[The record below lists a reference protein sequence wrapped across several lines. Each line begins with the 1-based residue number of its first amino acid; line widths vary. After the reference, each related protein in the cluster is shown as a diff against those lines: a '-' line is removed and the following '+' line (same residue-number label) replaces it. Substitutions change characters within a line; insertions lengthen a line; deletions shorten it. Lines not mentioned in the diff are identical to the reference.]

1 MAYDRK
7 FKEEV
12 LDAVANG
19 MSAPEAALKYNVSE
33 QAIRNWRS
41 EDPEQY
47 GNDKRK
53 PIRTYDLKEKLDLIK
68 QAENGKSTR
77 DIALETGLS
86 MSTIRHWISDKN
98 HIYAVYYA
106 WDKASKETRDSPEK
120 EKQDMDPE
128 DRKRDEHLENKTLK
142 EENEYLKA
150 KVLYL
155 EKLMELSG
163 TPAPDFKKKQDT
175 KLSEISPKAK
185 E

>member
-53 PIRTYDLKEKLDLIK
+53 PIRTYDLKEKLDLI
-68 QAENGKSTR
+68 NLVSTST
-77 DIALETGLS
+77 AGLWVAA
-86 MSTIRHWISDKN
+86 MIWI
-98 HIYAVYYA
+98 
-106 WDKASKETRDSPEK
+106 
-120 EKQDMDPE
+120 
-128 DRKRDEHLENKTLK
+128 
-142 EENEYLKA
+142 
-150 KVLYL
+150 
-155 EKLMELSG
+155 
-163 TPAPDFKKKQDT
+163 PAAHP
-175 KLSEISPKAK
+175 S
-185 E
+185 